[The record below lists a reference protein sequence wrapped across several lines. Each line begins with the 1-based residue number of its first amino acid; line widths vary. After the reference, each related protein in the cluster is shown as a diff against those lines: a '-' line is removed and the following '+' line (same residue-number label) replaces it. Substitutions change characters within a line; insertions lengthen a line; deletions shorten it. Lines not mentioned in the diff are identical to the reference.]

1 MKRPMIATLRLL
13 TAWLLLTT
21 ALAAAA
27 IEPLNFDDPAKQ
39 ARYERLLHEFR
50 CLVCQNESLASSGA
64 GLADDLRQEV
74 HRMVAEGKSDA
85 EIRDYLVERYGEFVL
100 YRPPVTTR
108 TYLLWFGPFLLA
120 VVGLAAL
127 VIAIRRRSRRT
138 PPDTLDDSE
147 RERLRRVLDRH
158 REP

>member
-1 MKRPMIATLRLL
+1 MTTLRTLA
-13 TAWLLLTT
+13 AWLLLTA